1 MAIEFLPCG
10 DCAVSVQ
17 FGTTVDRAL
26 SRRVLALHATL
37 HSHDV
42 PGLVE
47 TVPTFRSL
55 MVHYDPLRTSH
66 ADLVA
71 AIEPL
76 AEAVAAGET
85 AGAHLRLPVCY
96 EPSLA
101 PDIADVAALAKI
113 SPQDVARL
121 HSQTTHYVYALGF
134 APGQPYMGDLPEQLH
149 LPRRKDPRAEVA
161 TGTVAIATGLTVV
174 YPFANPCG
182 WHVIGRTP
190 VAFFDP
196 VRTPPNL
203 VSAGD
208 TVECYPIGVEEFER
222 LQAEAAER
230 ASS

>member
-10 DCAVSVQ
+10 DCAISVQ
-17 FGTTVDRAL
+17 FGTTVDRPL
-26 SRRVLALHATL
+26 SRRVLALHAAL
-37 HSHDV
+37 GRHDL
-42 PGLVE
+42 PGVVE

-55 MVHYDPLRTSH
+55 MVHYDPLHTSH
-66 ADLVA
+66 ANLRA

-76 AEAVAAGET
+76 AEAAAADET
-85 AGAHLRLPVCY
+85 TGAHLRLPVCY

-101 PDIADVAALAKI
+101 PDIADVAAMAKI

-121 HSQTTHYVYALGF
+121 HSRTTHYVYALGF

-149 LPRRKDPRAEVA
+149 LPRRKDPRGEVA

-190 VAFFDP
+190 MALFDHA
-196 VRTPPNL
+196 RTPPNL
-203 VSAGD
+203 VSPGD
-208 TVECYPIGVEEFER
+208 MVECYSIGLDDFER
-222 LQAEAAER
+222 LQAESAER
-230 ASS
+230 AAL

>member
-10 DCAVSVQ
+10 DCAISVQ
-17 FGTTVDRAL
+17 FGTTVDRPL
-26 SRRVLALHATL
+26 SRRVLALHAAL
-37 HSHDV
+37 ARHDL
-42 PGLVE
+42 PGVVE

-55 MVHYDPLRTSH
+55 MVHYDPLHTSH
-66 ADLVA
+66 AKLRA

-76 AEAVAAGET
+76 AEAAAADET
-85 AGAHLRLPVCY
+85 TGAHLRLPVCY

-101 PDIADVAALAKI
+101 PDIGDVAAMAKI
-113 SPQDVARL
+113 STQDVARL
-121 HSQTTHYVYALGF
+121 HSETTHYVYALGF
-134 APGQPYMGDLPEQLH
+134 APGQPYMGDLPQQLH

-190 VAFFDP
+190 MAFFDDT
-196 VRTPPNL
+196 RTPPNL
-203 VSAGD
+203 VSPGD
-208 TVECYPIGVEEFER
+208 TVECYSIGMDDFER

-230 ASS
+230 AVS